1 MGQDTGCNFTR
12 RFGKKLVKP
21 LESFTIQSVQIGALN
36 GTFVQGHVFELS
48 SGAINDGDV
57 LIIRV
62 SNTSVLDL
70 GDVYNESTPPD
81 SASLESDIDAHG
93 GYCQVTFDM
102 SFDTLSF
109 DFYIYSSETDDYI
122 KLFQIIMQ

>member
-1 MGQDTGCNFTR
+1 MGQDTGCYFAGR
-12 RFGKKLVKP
+12 SCKKLVKP
-21 LESFTIQSVQIGALN
+21 LESFSLQSVQIGALN

-48 SGAINDGDV
+48 AGAINNGDV

-62 SNTSVLDL
+62 SNTNVLDI
-70 GDVYNESTPPD
+70 GDIYNESTPPD

-93 GYCQVTFDM
+93 EYCQVTFNR

>member
-1 MGQDTGCNFTR
+1 M
-12 RFGKKLVKP
+12 
-21 LESFTIQSVQIGALN
+21 
-36 GTFVQGHVFELS
+36 QGHVFELS
-48 SGAINDGDV
+48 AGAINNGDV

-70 GDVYNESTPPD
+70 GDVYNESTPQD

-93 GYCQVTFDM
+93 EYCKVTFDM

-109 DFYIYSSETDDYI
+109 DFYIFSNDTDDYI
-122 KLFQIIMQ
+122 KLFKIIVE